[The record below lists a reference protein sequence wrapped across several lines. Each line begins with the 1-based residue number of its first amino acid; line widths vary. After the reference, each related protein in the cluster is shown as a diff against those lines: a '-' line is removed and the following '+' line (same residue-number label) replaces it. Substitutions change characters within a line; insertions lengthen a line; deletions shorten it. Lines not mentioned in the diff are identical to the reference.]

1 MKAERRILRDY
12 LANNQLKYTKQRQI
26 ILNAFL
32 NTEAHVSADELFQ
45 IVTKIEP
52 SIGLAT
58 VYRTLAVLC
67 HCGLAQ
73 ERQFG
78 DNQTRYEH
86 VYNHHHH
93 DHLICTACG
102 KITEFSNPKIEK
114 LQDDVSGQHR
124 FKVLRHKLELYGTCF
139 DCQKVQEPAKN

>member
-1 MKAERRILRDY
+1 MKVERRILKDY
-12 LANNQLKYTKQRQI
+12 LARNQLKYTKQRQI

-32 NTEAHVSADELFQ
+32 NIEGHVSAEELFKMV
-45 IVTKIEP
+45 IEIEP

-86 VYNHHHH
+86 VYDHNHH
-93 DHLICTACG
+93 DHLICTSCG
-102 KITEFSNPKIEK
+102 KITEFSDPKIEK
-114 LQDDVSGQHR
+114 LQDDVSAKHQFR
-124 FKVLRHKLELYGTCF
+124 VLKHKLELYGVCL
-139 DCQKVQEPAKN
+139 DCQKLID

>member
-1 MKAERRILRDY
+1 MNVEKDVLKDY
-12 LANNQLKYTKQRQI
+12 LYANGLKYTKQRQI

-32 NTEAHVSADELFQ
+32 GVEDHISADELFKLV
-45 IVTKIEP
+45 IKLEP

-58 VYRTLAVLC
+58 IYRTLALLC

-86 VYNHHHH
+86 VYNHVHH
-93 DHLICTACG
+93 DHLICTSCG
-102 KITEFSNPKIEK
+102 KITEFSSPKIEK
-114 LQDDVSGQHR
+114 LQKGISTRHK
-124 FKVLRHKLELYGTCF
+124 FKVLSHKLELYGLCSL
-139 DCQKVQEPAKN
+139 CQKGQHSSE